1 MTEKTP
7 DNNHNPGA
15 SFWQQTTARIRE
27 AWRWLSRQP
36 VVAGALGWLR
46 RRAWYIRFAN
56 WAATQTRWQL
66 TYKLGAAAAVA
77 GFLFAVFF
85 SFMVY
90 KGVFGALPTYG
101 ELSRIRNNQASEV
114 YADDEVLLGKY
125 YVENRVNAS
134 FGEISPNV
142 INALIA
148 TEDARF
154 FEHSGIDLRAWVR
167 VLVKTILLSD
177 DSAGGGST
185 LSQQLAKNLYP
196 RRDYWLFSMLV
207 NKIKEMFVARR
218 LERIYTKEELLNLY
232 LNTVAFSENIFGIKV
247 AAQRFFDK
255 SPKDLELHEAA
266 VLVGMLKGPSLF
278 NPVKYPDRSL
288 QRRNTVLNQMEK
300 YGYIKTAVCEAAKTE
315 PLEIKYFKEGNNQGL
330 ATYFRE
336 QLRLELEEVLKD
348 YEKPDGSPYNL
359 YTDGLKI
366 YTTIN
371 GRMQRYAEQSVRDY
385 MPDLQR
391 RFLDNWSKNKPWEKK
406 AVIEWAMKQSERY
419 KSLKAKGY
427 SDAKIEQIFSKPVR
441 MKLFSWDGE
450 IEKEISPLD
459 SIKYYLSILHAGL
472 IAVEPQTGLV
482 RAWVGGIDHSFF
494 KYDHV
499 KSVRHVGSTIKP
511 VIYTQ
516 ALRSG
521 VMPCE
526 YLPNQLTAYED
537 YNGWEPRN
545 ADGEYGG
552 VYSMEGALSKSVNT
566 VSVALLMRAGLD
578 EVRKLIRDMGVEKRV
593 PAHPSIALGTVEASL
608 YDMARVYS
616 TFANQGR
623 RPALH
628 YLDRV
633 ETADGKVIVKFNRP
647 NPRNFPEILTTDE
660 SLMAIRMMKSVV
672 DSGTARRLGYE
683 FGLRG
688 KVAAKTG
695 TTQNHSDGWLLGFN
709 ARLVVGVWIG
719 AETPLV
725 HFRSMSAGQAANTAL
740 PIWGR
745 FMRKIYNDGNLE
757 NWQNSYF
764 PPLPDSL
771 AALMACPPFFEE
783 MPVIVDLQEGESL
796 NDWQEFNRLFDEY
809 DREQLKVIMEENDR
823 EDMESLSQYAD
834 RLRRILERDLKR
846 DERREKR
853 KNFWGNLLFGNKKK
867 EEAPTQDD
875 GNE

>member
-1 MTEKTP
+1 MEGKAPDHRNTP
-7 DNNHNPGA
+7 GPGR
-15 SFWQQTTARIRE
+15 WQQAKTRITQGLQRV
-27 AWRWLSRQP
+27 SRQP
-36 VVAGALGWLR
+36 VIASALAWLQ
-46 RRAWYIRFAN
+46 RRAWYIRFTN
-56 WAATQTRWQL
+56 WAATQSRWQL
-66 TYKLGAAAAVA
+66 LYKLGGGAFVT
-77 GFLFAVFF
+77 GFVFLVFF
-85 SFMVY
+85 SFMIY

-142 INALIA
+142 IAALVA

-196 RRDYWLFSMLV
+196 RGEYWFFSMLV

-232 LNTVAFSENIFGIKV
+232 LNTVSFSENIFGIKV

-255 SPKDLELHEAA
+255 SSKDLALHEAA
-266 VLVGMLKGPSLF
+266 VLVGMLKGPTLY
-278 NPVKYPDRSL
+278 NPVKHPDRSL

-300 YGYIKTAVCEAAKTE
+300 YGYIAADVCEAAKAE

-336 QLRLELEEVLKD
+336 HLRQELEEVLKD

-371 GRMQRYAEQSVRDY
+371 GRMQRYAEQAVREY
-385 MPDLQR
+385 MPELQR
-391 RFLDNWSKNKPWEKK
+391 RFLENWPKNKPWEKE
-406 AVIEWAMKQSERY
+406 AVVEWAMKQSDRY
-419 KSLKAKGY
+419 KSLKEQGV
-427 SDAKIEQIFSKPVR
+427 SDAKIEQIFSKPIR
-441 MKLFSWDGE
+441 MKLFSWQGE
-450 IEKEISPLD
+450 IEKDMSPLD

-472 IAVEPQTGLV
+472 LAVEPQTGLV
-482 RAWVGGIDHSFF
+482 RAWVGGIDHTFF

-511 VIYTQ
+511 VVYAQ

-526 YLPNQLTAYED
+526 YIPNQLTAYD
-537 YNGWEPRN
+537 DFNGWEPRN
-545 ADGEYGG
+545 ADGTYGG

-578 EVRKLIRDMGVEKRV
+578 QVRQLARDMGIEKRI

-608 YDMARVYS
+608 YDMARVYG

-647 NPRNFPEILTTDE
+647 NPNNFPEVLTPDE

-725 HFRSMSAGQAANTAL
+725 HFRSMNAGQAANTAL
-740 PIWGR
+740 PIWGS
-745 FMRKIYNDGNLE
+745 FMRNVYKDGGLK

-771 AALMACPPFFEE
+771 AALMACPPYLEE
-783 MPVIVDLQEGESL
+783 MPVMVDFQEGESMD
-796 NDWQEFNRLFDEY
+796 DWQQFNQLFDEF
-809 DREQLKVIMEENDR
+809 DQEQLKVIIEENPR
-823 EDMESLSQYAD
+823 EESESLAQYAE
-834 RLRRILERDLKR
+834 RLRNHAQRDQKR
-846 DERREKR
+846 DDRREKR
-853 KNFWGNLLFGNKKK
+853 KNFWGKILFGNKNK
-867 EEAPTQDD
+867 EEPPPDD
-875 GNE
+875 GQ